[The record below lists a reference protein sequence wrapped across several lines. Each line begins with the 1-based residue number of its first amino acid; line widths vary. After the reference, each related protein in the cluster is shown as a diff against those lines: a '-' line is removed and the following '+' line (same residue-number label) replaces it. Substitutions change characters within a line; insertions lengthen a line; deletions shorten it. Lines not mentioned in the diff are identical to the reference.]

1 MRRVVR
7 RRNDRDGSSRRT
19 DGNDGGMSMAQGE
32 KKEPRRVLM
41 SVDGHEEPEFVIEHA
56 LGAIKAHL
64 YRFVMNTVKANTATY
79 KKWETMRAIRAK
91 RANPAGRGS
100 SSGIRSSEDARALL
114 KDINEMPDMREVF
127 RAAFTEG
134 FGGDAIRADLL
145 MERLRARRFMNLCN
159 NAVHGERVSVTDA
172 ADTVGTLAL
181 LAKGIGAPVEALH
194 LRMPLQT
201 LDDRVK
207 WKNSRSAPAPAP
219 LKAGVTCVGVHWVQP
234 RRVVPGSWWI
244 IALLPSEDAA
254 VEVDLTS
261 DGVVEYLL
269 ELSGPVVAGLAF
281 CFSAPKEFVQDQPG
295 GSVDALWRWA
305 KDVAGDDDRDK
316 ISDDLPKPFRF
327 VKGDETIRSPRTDG
341 KEFFRETEMTIFNEL
356 GVEPASIFD
365 IGGEGSVGALAIK
378 GMPILAALREPGV
391 AIWPMDDPL
400 LADGLTCV
408 EIFPR
413 SVWTS
418 MYPADHPRSKKNV
431 MRRWNFIA
439 DRRDDGVVISDSHAA
454 ELATDERAFD
464 ALLTA
469 WALRRHGGNL
479 GPVLDDPVALIE
491 GRIWV
496 P

>member
-1 MRRVVR
+1 
-7 RRNDRDGSSRRT
+7 
-19 DGNDGGMSMAQGE
+19 MSMDQGE

-56 LGAIKAHL
+56 LGAVKARL
-64 YRFVMNTVKANTATY
+64 SEFVHNTVYADEATRAQ
-79 KKWETMRAIRAK
+79 WERVRAK
-91 RANPAGRGS
+91 RAQKSS
-100 SSGIRSSEDARALL
+100 SSGSQSPEDARALL
-114 KDINEMPDMREVF
+114 KDIHDMPEVF
-127 RAAFTEG
+127 LAAFTER
-134 FGGDAIRADLL
+134 FDGDATCAGLL
-145 MERLRARRFMNLCN
+145 MKRLVLPRFMQSCN
-159 NAVHGERVSVTDA
+159 KAVHGERVSVADA
-172 ADTVGTLAL
+172 AAAVRTLAL
-181 LAKGIGAPVEALH
+181 LAEDIGAPEVASH
-194 LRMPLQT
+194 LRIPMQT
-201 LDDRVK
+201 LDARVK
-207 WKNSRSAPAPAP
+207 WDKTRSAPAEAQVE
-219 LKAGVTCVGVHWVQP
+219 AGVTCVGVHWVQP
-234 RRVVPGSWWI
+234 RRVVPGCWWV
-244 IALLPSEDAA
+244 IALLPGEDAA
-254 VEVDLTS
+254 VEVAVGADLTS
-261 DGVVEYLL
+261 GGVVDYLREL
-269 ELSGPVVAGLAF
+269 RLSGPVVAGLAF
-281 CFSAPKEFVQDQPG
+281 CFSAPEWFVQKEHQR
-295 GSVDALWRWA
+295 SVDDLWRWA
-305 KDVAGDDDRDK
+305 KGVATDDDRAK
-316 ISDDLPKPFRF
+316 IRVDLPEPFKH
-327 VKGDETIRSPRTDG
+327 VKEDEAIRSPRARG
-341 KEFFRETEMTIFNEL
+341 WEKLFRETEMTILNEL
-356 GVEPASIFD
+356 GVVPASIFD

-479 GPVLDDPVALIE
+479 KQVLNDPAALVE

-496 P
+496 PQEMRG